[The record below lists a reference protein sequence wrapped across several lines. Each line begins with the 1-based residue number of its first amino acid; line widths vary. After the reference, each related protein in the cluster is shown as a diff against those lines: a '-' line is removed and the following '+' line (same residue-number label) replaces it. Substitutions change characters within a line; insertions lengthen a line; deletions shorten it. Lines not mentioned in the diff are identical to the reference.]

1 MSTITRTNVSDL
13 RGAARLAFDAT
24 LGITTLVE
32 KMHHTIQLV
41 HPPLGASRAESTRG
55 LTGLIYRSIRGTTR
69 VIGKG
74 LDAGLA
80 PVAALLPEGES
91 STSRNAWVSAIN
103 GVYGDHLER
112 TANPLAIEMS
122 FLHEGDFVDP
132 ERPGDVVQ
140 DASGKVLLAIHGLC
154 LNEQHWIRDGHHR
167 IANVAT
173 ATDHTIVHLRYN
185 SGRSIDANGRN
196 LAESLEALLAHWPV
210 PVSHLVI
217 VGHSMGGLVARSAMH
232 HGTAAGHSWR
242 GRLRKLFS
250 LGTPHHGAPLE
261 RGGNRLDYVMELSP
275 YVAPFTSLGKA
286 RSAGITDLRYGSIT
300 GVASRSSSR
309 CRTTWSAMRWPQRS
323 ASAAACSPKDWSATV
338 SFRSTARSASTPT
351 ARGHWRC
358 RRSGSGS
365 ATRWGTSNCSAAP
378 KCIRSWR
385 NGCSDVRRALR
396 VEGAAPQRSPS
407 LAHQATQARAWRPL
421 NCR

>member
-1 MSTITRTNVSDL
+1 MSTITRTNVTDL

-91 STSRNAWVSAIN
+91 STGRNAWVSAIN

-122 FLHEGDFVDP
+122 FLHEGDIVDP

-154 LNEQHWIRDGHHR
+154 LNEQHWVRDGHHR

-232 HGTAAGHSWR
+232 HGAAAGHSWR
-242 GRLRKLFS
+242 RQLRKLFS

-261 RGGNRLDYVMELSP
+261 RGGSRLDYVMELSP

-300 GVASRSSSR
+300 GVEQECVPLPDDVECYAL
-309 CRTTWSAMRWPQRS
+309 
-323 ASAAACSPKDWSATV
+323 AATLGK
-338 SFRSTARSASTPT
+338 
-351 ARGHWRC
+351 
-358 RRSGSGS
+358 RRSLLAERLVRDGLVPLDS
-365 ATRWGTSNCSAAP
+365 ALGKHADRSRTLALP
-378 KCIRSWR
+378 KERQWIGYEMGHLELLGRPEVYSQLEKW
-385 NGCSDVRRALR
+385 LR
-396 VEGAAPQRSPS
+396 
-407 LAHQATQARAWRPL
+407 
-421 NCR
+421 

>member
-1 MSTITRTNVSDL
+1 MSTINRTNVSDL

-122 FLHEGDFVDP
+122 FLHGGDFVDP

-154 LNEQHWIRDGHHR
+154 LNEQHWVRDGHHR
-167 IANVAT
+167 IANVAET
-173 ATDHTIVHLRYN
+173 TGHTIVQLRYN
-185 SGRSIDANGRN
+185 SGRSIDTNGRS
-196 LAESLEALLAHWPV
+196 LAVMLEALLERWPV
-210 PVSHLVI
+210 PVTQLVI
-217 VGHSMGGLVARSAMH
+217 VGHSMGGLVARSAIH

-242 GRLRKLFS
+242 GLLRKLFS

-300 GVASRSSSR
+300 DVEHEFVPLPDDVECYAL
-309 CRTTWSAMRWPQRS
+309 
-323 ASAAACSPKDWSATV
+323 AATLGK
-338 SFRSTARSASTPT
+338 
-351 ARGHWRC
+351 
-358 RRSGSGS
+358 RRSVLAERLVGDGLVPLDS
-365 ATRWGTSNCSAAP
+365 ALGKHADRSRTLALP
-378 KCIRSWR
+378 KERQWI
-385 NGCSDVRRALR
+385 GYEMGHL
-396 VEGAAPQRSPS
+396 ELLG
-407 LAHQATQARAWRPL
+407 RPEVYSQL
-421 NCR
+421 EKWLQ

>member
-1 MSTITRTNVSDL
+1 MSTINRTTVADL

-80 PVAALLPEGES
+80 PVAAFLPEGES
-91 STSRNAWVSAIN
+91 SASRNAWVSAIN

-112 TANPLAIEMS
+112 TANPLAIEMG
-122 FLHEGDFVDP
+122 FLHEGARVDP
-132 ERPGDVVQ
+132 ERPGDVVH

-154 LNEQHWIRDGHHR
+154 LNEQHWVRDGHHR
-167 IANVAT
+167 IANVAEAT
-173 ATDHTIVHLRYN
+173 AHTIVQLRYN
-185 SGRSIDANGRN
+185 SGRSIDANGRS
-196 LAESLEALLAHWPV
+196 LAVMLEALLERWPV
-210 PVSHLVI
+210 PVSQLVI

-242 GRLRKLFS
+242 RQLRKLFS

-286 RSAGITDLRYGSIT
+286 RSAGITDLRYGSVT
-300 GVASRSSSR
+300 AVEQEFVPLPGDVECYALAATLGKRRGLVADRLIGDGLVPLESALGRHPDAGRTLAIPKSRQWIGYEMGHLELLGRPEVSSQLEE
-309 CRTTWSAMRWPQRS
+309 WLQ
-323 ASAAACSPKDWSATV
+323 
-338 SFRSTARSASTPT
+338 
-351 ARGHWRC
+351 
-358 RRSGSGS
+358 
-365 ATRWGTSNCSAAP
+365 
-378 KCIRSWR
+378 
-385 NGCSDVRRALR
+385 
-396 VEGAAPQRSPS
+396 
-407 LAHQATQARAWRPL
+407 
-421 NCR
+421 

>member
-1 MSTITRTNVSDL
+1 MSTINRTTVADL

-80 PVAALLPEGES
+80 PMAALLPAGES
-91 STSRNAWVSAIN
+91 TTSRNAWVSAIN

-122 FLHEGDFVDP
+122 FLHGGDFMDP

-154 LNEQHWIRDGHHR
+154 LNEQHWSRDGHHR
-167 IANVAT
+167 IANVAE
-173 ATDHTIVHLRYN
+173 ATGHTLVQLRYN
-185 SGRSIDANGRN
+185 SGRSIDTNGRS
-196 LAESLEALLAHWPV
+196 LAVMLEALLERWPV
-210 PVSHLVI
+210 PVTQLVI
-217 VGHSMGGLVARSAMH
+217 VGHSMGGLVARSAIH

-242 GRLRKLFS
+242 GLLRKLFS

-286 RSAGITDLRYGSIT
+286 RSAGITNLRYGSIT
-300 GVASRSSSR
+300 DVEHEFVPLPDDVECYAL
-309 CRTTWSAMRWPQRS
+309 
-323 ASAAACSPKDWSATV
+323 AATLGK
-338 SFRSTARSASTPT
+338 
-351 ARGHWRC
+351 
-358 RRSGSGS
+358 RRSVLAERLVGDGLVPLDS
-365 ATRWGTSNCSAAP
+365 ALGKHSDRSRTLALP
-378 KCIRSWR
+378 KERQWI
-385 NGCSDVRRALR
+385 GYEMGHL
-396 VEGAAPQRSPS
+396 ELLG
-407 LAHQATQARAWRPL
+407 RPEVYSQL
-421 NCR
+421 EKWLQ

>member
-1 MSTITRTNVSDL
+1 MSTINRTTVSDL
-13 RGAARLAFDAT
+13 RGAARLAVDAT

-91 STSRNAWVSAIN
+91 STSRNSWVSAIN

-122 FLHEGDFVDP
+122 FLHQGDFVDC

-167 IANVAT
+167 IAQVA
-173 ATDHTIVHLRYN
+173 AASGHTIIHLRYN
-185 SGRSIDANGRN
+185 SGRSIDANGRS
-196 LAESLEALLAHWPV
+196 LAVLLEVLLAHWPV
-210 PVSHLVI
+210 PVTQLAI

-232 HGTAAGHSWR
+232 HGTAAGNSWR
-242 GRLRKLFS
+242 SRLRRLFS

-275 YVAPFTSLGKA
+275 YVAPFTSLGRA

-300 GVASRSSSR
+300 DVGPEAVPLPDDVECYALAATLGKRRGLVADRLIGDGLVPLDSALGRHPDAGRTLAIPKSRQ
-309 CRTTWSAMRWPQRS
+309 WIGYEM
-323 ASAAACSPKDWSATV
+323 
-338 SFRSTARSASTPT
+338 
-351 ARGHWRC
+351 GHLDLLGRPEVYSQLEQW
-358 RRSGSGS
+358 
-365 ATRWGTSNCSAAP
+365 
-378 KCIRSWR
+378 
-385 NGCSDVRRALR
+385 LR
-396 VEGAAPQRSPS
+396 
-407 LAHQATQARAWRPL
+407 
-421 NCR
+421 

>member
-1 MSTITRTNVSDL
+1 MSTINRTTVTDL

-55 LTGLIYRSIRGTTR
+55 LTGLIYKTIRGTTR

-74 LDAGLA
+74 LDAGLT
-80 PVAALLPEGES
+80 PVAAFLPEGE
-91 STSRNAWVSAIN
+91 TTASRNAWVSAIN

-122 FLHEGDFVDP
+122 FLHGGDFVDP

-173 ATDHTIVHLRYN
+173 ATDHTIIHLRYN
-185 SGRSIDANGRN
+185 SGRSIDANGRS
-196 LAESLEALLAHWPV
+196 LAQSLEALLAHWPV

-232 HGTAAGHSWR
+232 HGTAVGHSWR
-242 GRLRKLFS
+242 RQLRKLFS

-261 RGGNRLDYVMELSP
+261 RGGSRLDYVMELSP

-300 GVASRSSSR
+300 DVEQEFVPLPDDVECYAL
-309 CRTTWSAMRWPQRS
+309 
-323 ASAAACSPKDWSATV
+323 AATLGK
-338 SFRSTARSASTPT
+338 
-351 ARGHWRC
+351 
-358 RRSGSGS
+358 RRSLLAERLFGDGLVPLDS
-365 ATRWGTSNCSAAP
+365 ALGKHADRSRTLAP
-378 KCIRSWR
+378 PKERQWI
-385 NGCSDVRRALR
+385 GYEMGHL
-396 VEGAAPQRSPS
+396 ELLG
-407 LAHQATQARAWRPL
+407 RPEVYSQL
-421 NCR
+421 EKWLQ